1 MHVVQEEERNTI
13 VKTCQFIHQH
23 AQEACE
29 GFWVELRRR
38 NYVTPTSFLEL
49 ITMFQKVLAEKRARN
64 RQLRT
69 RYAVGLEKL
78 EASAG
83 AVAVM
88 QEELTALQPQ
98 LVKTV
103 AEVEELMA
111 RIAKEKAEVVEP
123 KAEVWLHRS
132 ALCGSQMRNAAPALH
147 VHSTCIANVVFLRSQ
162 ALVEGAVQILDAWM
176 TVCRWKLYKSS

>member
-1 MHVVQEEERNTI
+1 MVNNLQAISEFYLDSFMHGFNLQEEERNTI
-13 VKTCQFIHQH
+13 VKTCQYIHQH

-29 GFWVELRRR
+29 SFWVELRRR

-49 ITMFQKVLAEKRARN
+49 ISMFQKVLAEKRARN

-83 AVAVM
+83 AVAIM

-103 AEVEELMA
+103 AEVEELME
-111 RIAKEKAEVVEP
+111 RIAKEKSEVVEP
-123 KAEVWLHRS
+123 KAEVR
-132 ALCGSQMRNAAPALH
+132 ASQL
-147 VHSTCIANVVFLRSQ
+147 S
-162 ALVEGAVQILDAWM
+162 GD
-176 TVCRWKLYKSS
+176 WK